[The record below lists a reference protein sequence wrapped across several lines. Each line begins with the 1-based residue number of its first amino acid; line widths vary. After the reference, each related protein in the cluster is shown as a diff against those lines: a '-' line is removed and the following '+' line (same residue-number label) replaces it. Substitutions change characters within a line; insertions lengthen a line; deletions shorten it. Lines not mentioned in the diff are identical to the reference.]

1 MEFCINFVDIAIIF
15 NFLHYAFSFQM
26 FPLSYSMQRITQSFN
41 DVFEET
47 SFSVIIYALQSGE
60 IVTSI
65 SLSPTKVLSYNEES
79 IIQRKA

>member
-26 FPLSYSMQRITQSFN
+26 FPLSYIMQRIIQSFN
-41 DVFEET
+41 VFEET
-47 SFSVIIYALQSGE
+47 SFFVIIYALQSGE

-79 IIQRKA
+79 ISQRKA